1 MTTDERE
8 QLHLRIPPEAKRAA
22 QLDAI
27 EKGSNLN
34 DVLGQIICDH
44 YGIAFESRS
53 NRRSPFGGGRP
64 SSAAA

>member
-1 MTTDERE
+1 LTTDDRE

-44 YGIAFESRS
+44 YDIPFESRS

-64 SSAAA
+64 SQPVA